1 VVIDFVEAGF
11 YIPFDD
17 PRHTR
22 PLGPELM
29 QGRVSPSTG
38 PEAMATVP
46 KGGTL
51 RAVVDR
57 FEDHVDDLLDD
68 LVPRGW
74 DAERPHLAVGLGDVF
89 PPRRL
94 EWETLVSQGRHDVL
108 DDIHGE
114 PIESHPIGAGSQVS
128 GSGLDFFLRDAGE
141 IRLVEEAIQIRVD
154 PVGGRVALPQGF
166 KPEQG

>member
-1 VVIDFVEAGF
+1 
-11 YIPFDD
+11 
-17 PRHTR
+17 
-22 PLGPELM
+22 M

-38 PEAMATVP
+38 PETMATVP

-74 DAERPHLAVGLGDVF
+74 DAERPHLAVCLGDIF
-89 PPRRL
+89 PSRRL
-94 EWETLVSQGRHDVL
+94 ELETLVSQGRHDVL

-114 PIESHPIGAGSQVS
+114 SIESHPIGAGSHVS
-128 GSGLDFFLRDAGE
+128 GSGF
-141 IRLVEEAIQIRVD
+141 
-154 PVGGRVALPQGF
+154 
-166 KPEQG
+166 

>member
-1 VVIDFVEAGF
+1 
-11 YIPFDD
+11 
-17 PRHTR
+17 
-22 PLGPELM
+22 M

-46 KGGTL
+46 EGRPF

-68 LVPRGW
+68 LVPRGR
-74 DAERPHLAVGLGDVF
+74 DAERPHLAIRLGDVF

-94 EWETLVSQGRHDVL
+94 ELEASVSQGRHDVV
-108 DDIHGE
+108 DQTHGG
-114 PIESHPIGAGSQVS
+114 PIEGHLVGAGSHVP
-128 GSGLDFFLRDAGE
+128 GSGFDLLIRDDVK
-141 IRLVEEAIQIRVD
+141 IRLVEESIQIRVD
-154 PVGGRVALPQGF
+154 PVGVRVALPQCF